1 MPPQKN
7 SGNKKAKRET
17 GISIKNR
24 RFVADMLADYRRE
37 GRIQDV
43 YIGRVTRKLGNG
55 RVEVFYVARETEK
68 TFNKNGEE
76 IEKEVCNAY
85 EKQASIKGS
94 FRGRGKHSVWIDV
107 GTAVA
112 ISNNGLNMY
121 EICAVITRD
130 QLKDIAKEIYVDERV
145 LVGVQDGE
153 IQEENAIEFDNDAG
167 EEQLDVDVD
176 EI

>member
-17 GISIKNR
+17 GISVKNR
-24 RFVADMLADYRRE
+24 RFVSDMLSDYRKDGKIE
-37 GRIQDV
+37 NV

-55 RVEVFYVARETEK
+55 RVEVFYVAREIEK
-68 TFNKNGEE
+68 TFNKSGEE
-76 IEKEVCNAY
+76 VEKEVYNAY
-85 EKQASIKGS
+85 EKQATIKGS
-94 FRGRGKHSVWIDV
+94 FRGKGKHSVWIDV

-112 ISNNGLNMY
+112 ISNNGLDMY

-153 IQEENAIEFDNDAG
+153 IKEENAIEFDNDAD
-167 EEQLDVDVD
+167 EKLDVNVD

>member
-17 GISIKNR
+17 GISVKNR
-24 RFVADMLADYRRE
+24 RFVADMLADYRIE
-37 GRIQDV
+37 GKIQDV
-43 YIGRVTRKLGNG
+43 HIGRVIRKLGNG
-55 RVEVFYVARETEK
+55 RVEVFYVAKETEK

-76 IEKEVCNAY
+76 VQREVYNSY

-94 FRGRGKHSVWIDV
+94 FRGKGKHSVWIDV

-112 ISNNGLNMY
+112 ISNNGLDMY

-130 QLKDIAKEIYVDERV
+130 QLKEIAKEIHVDERV

-153 IQEENAIEFDNDAG
+153 IQEENAIEFDNDA
-167 EEQLDVDVD
+167 DD
-176 EI
+176 ENLEVNIEDI